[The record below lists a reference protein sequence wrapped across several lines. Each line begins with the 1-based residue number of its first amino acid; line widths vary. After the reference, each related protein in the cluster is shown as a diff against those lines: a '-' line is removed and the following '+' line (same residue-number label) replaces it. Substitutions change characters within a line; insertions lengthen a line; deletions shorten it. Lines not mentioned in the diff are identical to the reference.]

1 MKQFWQ
7 THKKWITYLKIALA
21 VFTIA
26 FILYKLLVAY
36 QIDKKF
42 IQFQFNFSFQNSLF
56 LLLAILLLFANWG
69 LETAKWHLLINQFE
83 KISYRNSLKAVLSG
97 VTLSIITPNQI
108 GDFAG
113 RVIHLQTLNKIK
125 GSLITVIGHTA
136 QVLVTAIFGMYAL
149 LAFTAKADFYVYM
162 YWKQIAFA
170 FFIIHAFAI
179 IAYIRIDI
187 LYNILSRT
195 KFFNKIEKYIIVFKS
210 YSKTQL
216 TKVLLFSIIRYTVFM
231 VQYMLL
237 LQFFGVHIGLVN
249 SFIGVVAVFCIQSV
263 VPSFIL
269 LDIGLRGAAAI
280 FVFEELSNFDKSI
293 ELGVLLAAYSL
304 WIINMMVPSLLGLVF
319 ILKHRFSK

>member
-21 VFTIA
+21 VLTIA

-42 IQFQFNFSFQNSLF
+42 IQFHFDFSLRNSLY
-56 LLLAILLLFANWG
+56 LVLAILLLFANWG
-69 LETAKWHLLINQFE
+69 LETAKWHLLINRFE
-83 KISYRNSLKAVLSG
+83 KISFGNSLKAVLSG
-97 VTLSIITPNQI
+97 VTLSIITPNQL

-149 LAFTAKADFYVYM
+149 LAFTAKVDFYVYI

-170 FFIIHAFAI
+170 FFVMHVFAVI
-179 IAYIRIDI
+179 GYVRIDFV
-187 LYNILSRT
+187 YNILSRT
-195 KFFNKIEKYIIVFKS
+195 RFIGKIEKYIIVFKS

-216 TKVLLFSIIRYTVFM
+216 TKVLLFSIIRYTVFLL
-231 VQYMLL
+231 QYVLL

-249 SFIGVVAVFCIQSV
+249 SFIGVIAVFCIQSV

-293 ELGVLLAAYSL
+293 ELGVLLSAYSL
-304 WIINMMVPSLLGLVF
+304 WIINMMIPSLLGLIF

>member
-1 MKQFWQ
+1 MKRFWQ

-21 VFTIA
+21 VLTIA

-42 IQFQFNFSFQNSLF
+42 IQFHFDFSLKNSLY
-56 LLLAILLLFANWG
+56 LVLAILLLFANWG

-83 KISYRNSLKAVLSG
+83 KISFANSLKAVLSG

-136 QVLVTAIFGMYAL
+136 QVLVTSIFGMYAL
-149 LAFTAKADFYVYM
+149 LAFTAKADFYVYI

-170 FFIIHAFAI
+170 FFVMHVFAVI
-179 IAYIRIDI
+179 GFIRIDFV
-187 LYNILSRT
+187 YNILSRT
-195 KFFNKIEKYIIVFKS
+195 RFIGKIEKYIIVFKS

-216 TKVLLFSIIRYTVFM
+216 TKVLLYSIIRYTVFLL
-231 VQYMLL
+231 QYVLL

-280 FVFEELSNFDKSI
+280 FVFEELSNYDKSI
-293 ELGVLLAAYSL
+293 ELGVLLSAYSL
-304 WIINMMVPSLLGLVF
+304 WIINMMIPSLLGLIF

>member
-21 VFTIA
+21 VFTIS

-42 IQFQFNFSFQNSLF
+42 IQFHFDFSFQNSLYLVF
-56 LLLAILLLFANWG
+56 AVLLLFANWG

-83 KISYRNSLKAVLSG
+83 KINYLNSLKAVFSG
-97 VTLSIITPNQI
+97 VALSIITPNQI

-113 RVIHLQTLNKIK
+113 KVIHLKTLNKIK
-125 GSLITVIGHTA
+125 GSLVAVIGNTA
-136 QVLVTAIFGMYAL
+136 QVLVTAVFGTYAI
-149 LAFTAKADFYVYM
+149 LAFATKADYFVFI
-162 YWKQIAFA
+162 YWKQLALT
-170 FFIIHAFAI
+170 FFVMHIFAI
-179 IAYIRIDI
+179 IGYLRIDL
-187 LYNILSRT
+187 LYRILSRT
-195 KFFNKIEKYIIVFKS
+195 KYFNKTEKYIIVFKS

-216 TKVLLFSIIRYTVFM
+216 FKVLTFSSLRYSVYLI
-231 VQYMLL
+231 QYVLL
-237 LQFFGVHIGLVN
+237 LQFFGVHIGLLN
-249 SFIGVVAVFCIQSV
+249 CFIGVVAVFCIQSL

-293 ELGVLLAAYSL
+293 ELGVLLSAYSL
-304 WIINMMVPSLLGLVF
+304 WIINMMLPSLLGLIF
-319 ILKHRFSK
+319 ILKHKFTK